1 MFYLYTATNK
11 LEKTY
16 VITETE
22 TKMEFDRI
30 YIAHYKSPE
39 QTSCGKLAPQITSAY
54 NKHIVDIILKGIN

>member
-1 MFYLYTATNK
+1 M
-11 LEKTY
+11 
-16 VITETE
+16 ITETE

-54 NKHIVDIILKGIN
+54 NKHIVDIILKGTN